1 MMRECVRIPG
11 LILLMLVT
19 GLSMAPATAQELN
32 ISHQFHAEDDSRGR
46 AALVFATEA
55 AKRSPE
61 LKILIHPQLSMGF
74 TRDEQLEALQLGTLD
89 FAILPFFV
97 ASKKMPELSVVT
109 LPGLVPD
116 LAAAR
121 ALRSSALHGKLQD
134 IAAAN
139 GLRIIT
145 WWWMPGGFAVAAPR
159 AIAPSSVSGLK
170 FQSCGL
176 MQDLLVAAGAQLG
189 EDPASEIPMLLDM
202 GALDGVAMPYE
213 VFVTLRLH
221 EHAKLASFGGRSLVS
236 CFTAMLMSKKSWD
249 RLSLTQRQA
258 IEEAATASDDYF
270 ESAQREIE
278 ARALVAFEKADAQ
291 VRSSRD
297 VEFTDWLDLARVTVW
312 VRYGE
317 TSALSR
323 ELLRTAREITSR

>member
-1 MMRECVRIPG
+1 MLRTTAVVGQHKSSRRRRQSVRRSSKSSFIPNSPWVSLGMSSSRRCNRERW
-11 LILLMLVT
+11 T
-19 GLSMAPATAQELN
+19 
-32 ISHQFHAEDDSRGR
+32 
-46 AALVFATEA
+46 
-55 AKRSPE
+55 SPYCPSSWRV
-61 LKILIHPQLSMGF
+61 KI
-74 TRDEQLEALQLGTLD
+74 
-89 FAILPFFV
+89 
-97 ASKKMPELSVVT
+97 PELSVVT

-145 WWWMPGGFAVAAPR
+145 WWWMPGGFAVAVPR

-189 EDPASEIPMLLDM
+189 EDPAGQIPMLLDM
-202 GALDGVAMPYE
+202 GASAGVAMPYE

-221 EHAKLASFGGRSLVS
+221 EHAKLASFGDRSLVS

-270 ESAQREIE
+270 ESVQREIE
-278 ARALVAFEKADAQ
+278 ARALEAFDKADTQ
-291 VRSSRD
+291 VRSSTD
-297 VEFTDWLDLARVTVW
+297 VLFTDWLDLARVTVW
-312 VRYGE
+312 VRYRE